1 MYMEIGVWERGMG
14 CETVRGLTGV
24 WGKKIL
30 SVNNELIKKNTFQT
44 GSHQVAKAG
53 TEFEN
58 PIYLS
63 GSPKQLGFWACVTR

>member
-30 SVNNELIKKNTFQT
+30 SVKIN
-44 GSHQVAKAG
+44 
-53 TEFEN
+53 
-58 PIYLS
+58 
-63 GSPKQLGFWACVTR
+63 